1 MRAQSNDNA
10 GTWKLVRE
18 GEAEDGNELRENW
31 REKNGKRW
39 EKGDR
44 KGET

>member
-18 GEAEDGNELRENW
+18 GEAEDGNELRE
-31 REKNGKRW
+31 KNGKRW